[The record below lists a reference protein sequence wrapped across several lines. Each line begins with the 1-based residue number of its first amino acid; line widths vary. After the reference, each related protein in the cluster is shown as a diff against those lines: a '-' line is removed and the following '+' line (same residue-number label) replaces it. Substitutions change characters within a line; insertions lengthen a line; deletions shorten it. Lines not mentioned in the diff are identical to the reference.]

1 MRLDSTELDMLRRF
15 ARLPEGERWVAILKR
30 NLAETDVRLR
40 TAIGDDLLR
49 TQGKAQLLA
58 ELISQVVEA
67 EEKLEKPATTRRPVV
82 RSTEW
87 TG

>member
-1 MRLDSTELDMLRRF
+1 MKLDSTELDVLRRF
-15 ARLPEGERWVAILKR
+15 ARLPEGERWLKLLQR

-49 TQGKAQLLA
+49 TQGRAQLLA
-58 ELISQVVEA
+58 ELIAQVDTA
-67 EEKLEKPATTRRPVV
+67 EEKLARAPTRRIVAGP
-82 RSTEW
+82 STW

>member
-1 MRLDSTELDMLRRF
+1 MKLDSTDLDVLRRF
-15 ARLPEGERWVAILKR
+15 ACLPEGERWVKILQR

-58 ELISQVVEA
+58 ELLSQVTGA
-67 EEKLEKPATTRRPVV
+67 GEKLERAATTPRVARAVAWKV
-82 RSTEW
+82 
-87 TG
+87 

>member
-1 MRLDSTELDMLRRF
+1 MKLDSTDLDVLRRF
-15 ARLPEGERWVAILKR
+15 AVLPEGARWVSILTR

-58 ELISQVVEA
+58 ELISQVTQA
-67 EEKLEKPATTRRPVV
+67 EEKLERAATRRQVV
-82 RSTEW
+82 MPTVR